1 MIPLYDTIPSRQ
13 PAIAVWL
20 LVGVHVLVFLA
31 ELGLPTAALAELV
44 DGFAATPARFAVAW
58 AAGDVPPLWTLL
70 TCVFL
75 HAGWL
80 HLIVNLWALWIF
92 GDNVEDRM
100 GPPRF
105 VIFYLLCGAAASTA
119 EVLVHPMSAAPLVGA
134 SGAIAG
140 VMGAYLAMY
149 PRARIVLL
157 VPLLFWPLYVEVSA
171 LFFCLYWLLV
181 QFLGGGLGLGDTTWQ
196 GGVAYWAHIG
206 GFLAGLA
213 SYRLF
218 LRERAPRSDP
228 RG

>member
-1 MIPLYDTIPSRQ
+1 MLPLYDTIPGRH
-13 PAIAVWL
+13 PAIAVWSL
-20 LVGVHVLVFLA
+20 IGVHVLVFIV
-31 ELGLPTAALAELV
+31 ELGLPAAARGELV
-44 DGFAATPARFAVAW
+44 EGFAAVPVRFLAAW
-58 AAGDVPPLWTLL
+58 IAGDLPPLWTLV

-80 HLIVNLWALWIF
+80 HLIANLWALWIF
-92 GDNVEDRM
+92 GDNVEDRT
-100 GPPRF
+100 GPLRF
-105 VIFYLLCGAAASTA
+105 VIFYLLCGAAASAA
-119 EVLVHPMSAAPLVGA
+119 EVLAHPMSTAPLVGA

-171 LFFCLYWLLV
+171 FFFCLYWLLV

-206 GFLAGLA
+206 GFLVGLA
-213 SYRLF
+213 SHRLF
-218 LRERAPRSDP
+218 LRPAGP
-228 RG
+228 

>member
-1 MIPLYDTIPSRQ
+1 MFPLYDTIPSRK
-13 PAIAVWL
+13 PAVAVWL
-20 LVGVHVLVFLA
+20 TIGIHVLVFVIELA
-31 ELGLPTAALAELV
+31 LPAPALGEVV
-44 DGFAATPARFAVAW
+44 DAFAAVPARFVVAW
-58 AAGDVPPLWTLL
+58 AAGFVPPLWTLL

-80 HLIVNLWALWIF
+80 HIIANLWALWIF
-92 GDNVEDRM
+92 GNNVEDRM
-100 GPPRF
+100 GPLRF
-105 VIFYLLCGAAASTA
+105 VMFYLLCGVAASTA
-119 EVLVHPMSAAPLVGA
+119 EVLAHPMTTAPIVGA

-171 LFFCLYWLLV
+171 FFFCLYWLLV

-213 SYRLF
+213 SYRPF
-218 LRERAPRSDP
+218 LRERARSDP